1 MYVTRGT
8 VIELLVRDKHYED
21 NMTILKMLPED
32 SVFEIVIEDT
42 VTAEHYDGKSEEML
56 IFNIDFS
63 YETPSIHIH
72 TKNEAELERDISES
86 IIASKKEAENQTTN
100 TLKLIPKLI
109 VMAIVLTGVLALYV
123 VYKN

>member
-21 NMTILKMLPED
+21 NMIILKMLPED

-86 IIASKKEAENQTTN
+86 IITSKKEAENQTTN

>member
-86 IIASKKEAENQTTN
+86 IITSKKEAENQTTN